1 MYQERSSL
9 ANAKTTEIDDAIGR
23 EPYSTSTTSST
34 KPTSPM
40 AASALKNPR
49 NGGRRSGQRGWSGS
63 SDYPVVNGAPPK
75 CIKHADGCR
84 FSQEPEPLQEPLQ
97 CVWRE
102 FW

>member
-1 MYQERSSL
+1 M

-23 EPYSTSTTSST
+23 EPYSTATTSST

-75 CIKHADGCR
+75 CIKHAIVAKITKPR
-84 FSQEPEPLQEPLQ
+84 TTTRTTAVRLA
-97 CVWRE
+97 
-102 FW
+102 